1 MDSNDKSK
9 DFLMQEL
16 LKLKLSLRHELN
28 RVTQIIDHLN
38 PDQEAVPPL
47 KDVSIHNELLDD
59 NDIFSLV
66 KLQMQQKISKP
77 SYEAWMKDVY
87 FSFIESDQ
95 MTLVAPNVFARD
107 WLEERY
113 AELIKFL
120 LKSING
126 KDSTIRFITK

>member
-1 MDSNDKSK
+1 
-9 DFLMQEL
+9 MQEL

-38 PDQEAVPPL
+38 PDQEAVLPL
-47 KDVSIHNELLDD
+47 NDVSIHNELLDD
-59 NDIFSLV
+59 KDIFSLV
-66 KLQMQQKISKP
+66 KLQMQKKISKP

-87 FSFIESDQ
+87 FSSIESDQ

-113 AELIKFL
+113 ADLIKFL

-126 KDSTIRFITK
+126 KDYTIRFIMK

>member
-38 PDQEAVPPL
+38 PDQEAVLPL

-59 NDIFSLV
+59 KDIFSLV
-66 KLQMQQKISKP
+66 KLQMQKKISKP
-77 SYEAWMKDVY
+77 SYETWMKDVY
-87 FSFIESDQ
+87 FSSIESDQ
-95 MTLVAPNVFARD
+95 MTLVVPNVFARD

-126 KDSTIRFITK
+126 KDYTIRFIMK

>member
-47 KDVSIHNELLDD
+47 KDVSIHNELLD
-59 NDIFSLV
+59 V
-66 KLQMQQKISKP
+66 KIYSP
-77 SYEAWMKDVY
+77 
-87 FSFIESDQ
+87 
-95 MTLVAPNVFARD
+95 
-107 WLEERY
+107 
-113 AELIKFL
+113 L
-120 LKSING
+120 LNYKCR
-126 KDSTIRFITK
+126 KVL